1 MSNTM
6 VTKTHDSAATT
17 NNFRITQA
25 LHLFFFLNMMKE
37 TENLKNPPLPPPSS
51 DSQAA
56 AASAPLHL
64 SSNSSLKSR

>member
-25 LHLFFFLNMMKE
+25 LHLFFFFEHDEGNRE
-37 TENLKNPPLPPPSS
+37 P
-51 DSQAA
+51 
-56 AASAPLHL
+56 
-64 SSNSSLKSR
+64 